1 MTETTNRRDQNRRAT
16 RTAIS
21 DASIALVIEHGRE
34 AVTVERI
41 AEQAG
46 VSRRTFFNYF
56 SSIDAALN
64 APTDDLLARVLDE
77 VDTRSRDESLVETV
91 LRVIS
96 ANVTLDYLQV
106 CLDLD
111 RAIGGHAEYVRYEL
125 ESWEHAA
132 RGFVHALVAQ
142 GGHQADGGL
151 RLTVF
156 VASVFGSVRATM
168 TDWLTAVDHPITEA
182 DLRELKQ
189 LMLSTVEVLRDGF
202 ADL

>member
-1 MTETTNRRDQNRRAT
+1 MTETTSRRDRNRRAT
-16 RTAIS
+16 RDAIVQ
-21 DASIALVIEHGRE
+21 ASIAQVIEHGRDE
-34 AVTVERI
+34 VTVDRI

-56 SSIDAALN
+56 PGIDAALN
-64 APTDDLLARVLDE
+64 APTDDLLARVLDQ

-111 RAIGGHAEYVRYEL
+111 RASGGHAEYVRYEL

-132 RGFVHALVAQ
+132 RRFVRALVAQ
-142 GGHQADGGL
+142 GRHEDDVL

-168 TDWLTAVDHPITEA
+168 TDWLTAVDHPITES